1 MKIRF
6 FLLFLSI
13 SLSGCSLIYSYSD
26 DLPQRIDRWIAEK
39 KYKVALNTIDY
50 VKPKHQHYRIIQRK
64 KKIILKQVVSYEN
77 AAIEKSNQYSSQDRW
92 IDAFKLLDEVAANI
106 VDTKKIE
113 NHRAKLLKKRDK
125 IIATYENDLLYS
137 QAEYLAGKM
146 ELYKKIKKTV
156 SKNENNKLD
165 ISKFDDLRQETNL
178 RLTKRC
184 EQQYKKGQYDNALTT
199 INLALKLNPN
209 KNIVLRLKK
218 IKNRIK
224 KDTKLKK
231 SLHIKNAKNL
241 LSKLSQG
248 YSHAILKKTKQT
260 IMWLK
265 KNRENK
271 SVYQGLI
278 KRLEVHLTAGVK
290 QHFEAARKLYSKGK
304 TQEALSIWL
313 SIKELKPEYPQL
325 QSHIKRAEKVLIKLE
340 KLSNKPQP
348 R

>member
-6 FLLFLSI
+6 LLLFLSI
-13 SLSGCSLIYSYSD
+13 SFSGCSLIYSYSD
-26 DLPQRIDRWIAEK
+26 DLPKRLDRWIAEK
-39 KYKVALNTIDY
+39 KYNVALNTIDY
-50 VKPKHQHYRIIQRK
+50 IKPKHKYYRLTQRK
-64 KKIILKQVVSYEN
+64 KKIILKQIISYEN
-77 AAIEKSNQYSSQDRW
+77 AAIEKSNQFSSQGRW
-92 IDAFKLLDEVAANI
+92 IDAFKLLDEVAGNI
-106 VDTKKIE
+106 IDTKKIK
-113 NHRAKLLKKRDK
+113 NHRAKLLKKRNK

-146 ELYKKIKKTV
+146 ELYERIKKTV

-165 ISKFDDLRQETNL
+165 ISKFDDLRQETNS
-178 RLTKRC
+178 RLTRRC

-199 INLALKLNPN
+199 INLALKLNPD
-209 KNIVLRLKK
+209 KSIISRLKK

-224 KDTKLKK
+224 KDTKLRK
-231 SLHIKNAKNL
+231 SKLVKNAKNL

-248 YSHAILKKTKQT
+248 YSHAILKETKTT

-271 SVYQGLI
+271 NVYQGLI
-278 KRLEVHLTAGVK
+278 TRLEVHLTAGVK

-304 TQEALSIWL
+304 TQEALSIWI
-313 SIKELKPEYPQL
+313 SIKELQPEYPRL
-325 QSHIKRAEKVLIKLE
+325 QSHIKRAKKVLIKLD

-348 R
+348 Q